1 MKSKNCIA
9 VALLVALLSS
19 CMGRMA
25 GGGGTGGEVVGVS
38 VTAWNE
44 PAPYGMV
51 LIKRGSLK
59 IGPEEQDS
67 LWGAPVPTKEISVES
82 FWMDETEVTVSEYK
96 QFVYWVRDSIIRERL
111 ADPAYGG
118 NEAYKIEEDR
128 EGNPIKPYLN
138 WSKPIPWKKPTEDE
152 LMAIQSVYKK
162 HPIDGTTMLDA
173 SQMNYYYEVFD
184 YVEAAKRRNRLN
196 PNERNKNTDIE
207 VNPDVL

>member
-96 QFVYWVRDSIIRERL
+96 QFVYLSLIHISEPTR
-111 ADPAYGG
+111 
-118 NEAYKIEEDR
+118 
-128 EGNPIKPYLN
+128 PY
-138 WSKPIPWKKPTEDE
+138 
-152 LMAIQSVYKK
+152 
-162 HPIDGTTMLDA
+162 
-173 SQMNYYYEVFD
+173 
-184 YVEAAKRRNRLN
+184 
-196 PNERNKNTDIE
+196 
-207 VNPDVL
+207 